1 MLVSAPV
8 SHIPSTSIYV
18 VFGEE
23 LKSSTLGGPEGARKH
38 VFLRARKTFKNLTN
52 IVKSMVP
59 GQDV

>member
-1 MLVSAPV
+1 
-8 SHIPSTSIYV
+8 

-38 VFLRARKTFKNLTN
+38 ALLRAQKTVKNLAN